1 MGRSLL
7 QNKSCDREIAPTVG
21 GGGFYQIRGR
31 DREIAPTV
39 GGRGRDGEVAIIGGE
54 GKLCIKTE
62 DIANYV
68 KADGQHRVHIILLR
82 LLRLKGNRS

>member
-1 MGRSLL
+1 MGNMSRWGDRSY
-7 QNKSCDREIAPTVG
+7 KIRGRDGEIAPTVG
-21 GGGFYQIRGR
+21 
-31 DREIAPTV
+31 RE
-39 GGRGRDGEVAIIGGE
+39 GEGAITGGE